1 MADHPNE
8 KRITLDTPIQR
19 GGNDITEL
27 VLHKPLSGAL
37 RGTRLQ
43 AIIDL
48 DVNALM
54 TLIPRIATPS
64 LTPQEVAALDP
75 ADLMT
80 IAIEVA
86 TFLLPKSVIADLPTT

>member
-1 MADHPNE
+1 MADQPNE

-27 VLHKPLSGAL
+27 VLHKPQSGAL

-54 TLIPRIATPS
+54 TLIPRIATPA
-64 LTPQEVAALDP
+64 LTTQEVTALDP
-75 ADLMT
+75 ADLMV